1 MAWGQATKLRK
12 SAKLPAELAMAV
24 VFSSIAI
31 LVLDALIAAAFAP
44 YITA

>member
-1 MAWGQATKLRK
+1 VGRSTAR
-12 SAKLPAELAMAV
+12 AV
-24 VFSSIAI
+24 VFSSVLI